1 MPSASTLLVRTLP
14 AVGRVTPRLAGDL
27 AYRLFFSTRPR
38 MAVRAAD
45 AAAHEAARRGS
56 ILVRDI
62 PVTTY
67 TWGGG
72 PRTVLLLHGW
82 RGRASQFAP
91 LVRELVA
98 EGLRVVAFDAPAHG
112 SSGGRRTDIRDWVE
126 AAQELEHTHG
136 PFSALIGHSFG
147 GLAALTVA
155 RTSGPVPAV
164 AVVAGAAAPEA
175 FLAQFAHDLRLDP
188 ATAERLRTRFH
199 RRLGLD
205 SASAAERYDAAADP
219 LPADTAL
226 LLVHDRGDRRMTDQ
240 DTLRLHA
247 AHRGR
252 SRLVR
257 TVGLGHTK
265 VLSADPTLD
274 AVVALV
280 TGGLDAVD
288 ALGTAT
294 GRAAT
299 DAAPADRA
307 AALRSATPESAGSPR
322 PGRPPR
328 TAARQW

>member
-14 AVGRVTPRLAGDL
+14 AAGRLSPRLAGDL
-27 AYRLFFSTRPR
+27 AYRLFFFTRPR

-45 AAAHEAARRGS
+45 AATQDDARRGRL
-56 ILVRDI
+56 LVRGI

-67 TWGGG
+67 TWSTG

-82 RGRASQFAP
+82 RGRASQFSP

-98 EGLRVVAFDAPAHG
+98 EGFRVVAFDAPAHG
-112 SSGGRRTDIRDWVE
+112 SSGGRHTDIRDWVD
-126 AAQELEHTHG
+126 AAEQLDRTHG

-155 RTSGPVPAV
+155 RSSGSVPAV

-175 FLAQFAHDLRLDP
+175 FLAQFVRDLRLDAATADRLRIRFHRRLRLDP
-188 ATAERLRTRFH
+188 ATAV
-199 RRLGLD
+199 
-205 SASAAERYDAAADP
+205 ERYDAAAHP

-226 LLVHDRGDRRMTDQ
+226 LVVHDRGDRRMPDH
-240 DTLRLHA
+240 DALRLYT
-247 AHRGR
+247 AHTGR

-257 TVGLGHTK
+257 TVGLGHTR

-299 DAAPADRA
+299 DAVPADPP
-307 AALRSATPESAGSPR
+307 AALRSPTPGSAGSPR
-322 PGRPPR
+322 PGREPR

>member
-1 MPSASTLLVRTLP
+1 MTSAPSLLVRALP
-14 AVGRVTPRLAGDL
+14 TVGRLSPRLAGDL

-45 AAAHEAARRGS
+45 AATHDDARRGTL
-56 ILVRDI
+56 LVRGIDI
-62 PVTTY
+62 ATY
-67 TWGGG
+67 TWGTG

-98 EGLRVVAFDAPAHG
+98 EGFRVVAFDAPTHG
-112 SSGGRRTDIRDWVE
+112 SSGGRHTDIRDWVD
-126 AAQELEHTHG
+126 AAERLDRTHG

-155 RTSGPVPAV
+155 RSSGSVPAV

-175 FLAQFAHDLRLDP
+175 FLAQFVRDLRLDA
-188 ATAERLRTRFH
+188 ATADRLRTRFH
-199 RRLGLD
+199 RRLRLD
-205 SASAAERYDAAADP
+205 PATAAERYDAAAHP
-219 LPADTAL
+219 LPAGTAL
-226 LLVHDRGDRRMTDQ
+226 LVVHDRGDRRMPDH
-240 DTLRLHA
+240 DALRLHA
-247 AHRGR
+247 AHPGR

-257 TVGLGHTK
+257 TVGLGHTR

-299 DAAPADRA
+299 DAAPADPS
-307 AALRSATPESAGSPR
+307 AALPR
-322 PGRPPR
+322 PTPG
-328 TAARQW
+328 

>member
-1 MPSASTLLVRTLP
+1 MPSALLIRALP
-14 AVGRVTPRLAGDL
+14 VVGRVSPRLAGDL
-27 AYRLFFSTRPR
+27 AYRLFFFTRPR
-38 MAVRAAD
+38 MTVRAAD
-45 AAAHEAARRGS
+45 AATHDDARRGTL
-56 ILVRDI
+56 LVRGI

-67 TWGGG
+67 TWGTG

-91 LVRELVA
+91 LVRELVS
-98 EGLRVVAFDAPAHG
+98 EGFRVVAFDAPAHG
-112 SSGGRRTDIRDWVE
+112 ASGGRNTDIRDWVE
-126 AAQELEHTHG
+126 AAEQLERIDG
-136 PFSALIGHSFG
+136 PFSALVGHSFG

-155 RTSGPVPAV
+155 RTSGPVPAL

-175 FLAQFAHDLRLDP
+175 FLAQFARDLRLDIP
-188 ATAERLRTRFH
+188 TADRLRTRFH

-205 SASAAERYDAAADP
+205 AASAASQYDAAAYP
-219 LPADTAL
+219 LPVETAL
-226 LLVHDRGDRRMTDQ
+226 LIVHDRGDRRMTDR
-240 DTLRLHA
+240 DALRLHA

-294 GRAAT
+294 
-299 DAAPADRA
+299 
-307 AALRSATPESAGSPR
+307 
-322 PGRPPR
+322 PGPGGNPYSDQQPR

>member
-1 MPSASTLLVRTLP
+1 MPSASSLLVRALP
-14 AVGRVTPRLAGDL
+14 TVGRLSPLLAGDL

-45 AAAHEAARRGS
+45 AATHDDARRGTL
-56 ILVRDI
+56 LVRGI

-67 TWGGG
+67 TWGTG

-98 EGLRVVAFDAPAHG
+98 EGFRVVAFDAPAHG
-112 SSGGRRTDIRDWVE
+112 SSGGRHTDIRDWVD
-126 AAQELEHTHG
+126 AAEQLDRTHG

-155 RTSGPVPAV
+155 RSSGSVPAV

-175 FLAQFAHDLRLDP
+175 FLAQFVRDLRLDP
-188 ATAERLRTRFH
+188 ATADRLRTRFH
-199 RRLGLD
+199 RRPRLD
-205 SASAAERYDAAADP
+205 PATAVERYDAGAHP
-219 LPADTAL
+219 LPA
-226 LLVHDRGDRRMTDQ
+226 G
-240 DTLRLHA
+240 
-247 AHRGR
+247 
-252 SRLVR
+252 
-257 TVGLGHTK
+257 GHTR

-294 GRAAT
+294 GRADI
-299 DAAPADRA
+299 DAAPADPP
-307 AALRSATPESAGSPR
+307 AALRSPTPGSAGSPR
-322 PGRPPR
+322 PGRRPR

>member
-14 AVGRVTPRLAGDL
+14 AVGRLSPRLAGDL

-45 AAAHEAARRGS
+45 AATHDDARRGTL
-56 ILVRDI
+56 LVRGT

-67 TWGGG
+67 TWGTG

-98 EGLRVVAFDAPAHG
+98 EGFRVVAFDAPAHG
-112 SSGGRRTDIRDWVE
+112 SSGRRHTDIRDWVD
-126 AAQELEHTHG
+126 AAEQLDRTHG

-155 RTSGPVPAV
+155 RWSGSVPAV
-164 AVVAGAAAPEA
+164 AVVAGAAAPDA
-175 FLAQFAHDLRLDP
+175 FLAQFVRDLRLDAATADRLRTRFLRRLRLDP
-188 ATAERLRTRFH
+188 ATAT
-199 RRLGLD
+199 
-205 SASAAERYDAAADP
+205 ERYDAAAHP
-219 LPADTAL
+219 LPTGTTL
-226 LLVHDRGDRRMTDQ
+226 LIVHDRGDRRMPDH
-240 DTLRLHA
+240 DALRLHA
-247 AHRGR
+247 AHPAR

-257 TVGLGHTK
+257 TVGLGHTR

-299 DAAPADRA
+299 DAAPADPS
-307 AALRSATPESAGSPR
+307 AALRRPTPGSAGSPR
-322 PGRPPR
+322 PGRRPR

>member
-14 AVGRVTPRLAGDL
+14 AVGRLSPRLGGDL

-38 MAVRAAD
+38 MAVRSAD
-45 AAAHEAARRGS
+45 AATHDDARRGRL
-56 ILVRDI
+56 LVRGI
-62 PVTTY
+62 YVATY
-67 TWGGG
+67 TWGTG

-98 EGLRVVAFDAPAHG
+98 EGFRVVAFDAPAHG
-112 SSGGRRTDIRDWVE
+112 SSGGRHTDIRDWVD
-126 AAQELEHTHG
+126 AAEQLDRTHG

-155 RTSGPVPAV
+155 RSSDSAPAV

-175 FLAQFAHDLRLDP
+175 FLAQFVRDLRLDAATADRLRTRFLRRLRLDP
-188 ATAERLRTRFH
+188 AT
-199 RRLGLD
+199 
-205 SASAAERYDAAADP
+205 AAERYDAAAHP
-219 LPADTAL
+219 LPTGTAL
-226 LLVHDRGDRRMTDQ
+226 LIVHDRSDRRMPDH
-240 DTLRLHA
+240 DALRLHA
-247 AHRGR
+247 AHPGR

-257 TVGLGHTK
+257 TVGLGHTR

-274 AVVALV
+274 AVVALA
-280 TGGLDAVD
+280 TSGLDAVD

-299 DAAPADRA
+299 DTAPADRA
-307 AALRSATPESAGSPR
+307 AALRSATPGSAGSPR

>member
-1 MPSASTLLVRTLP
+1 MPSASSLLVRALP
-14 AVGRVTPRLAGDL
+14 TVGRLSPRLAGDL
-27 AYRLFFSTRPR
+27 AYRLFFTTRPR

-45 AAAHEAARRGS
+45 AATHDDARRGTL
-56 ILVRDI
+56 LVHGT

-67 TWGGG
+67 TWGTD

-98 EGLRVVAFDAPAHG
+98 EGFRVVAFDAPAHG
-112 SSGGRRTDIRDWVE
+112 SSGGRHTDIRDWVD
-126 AAQELEHTHG
+126 AAEQLDRAHG

-155 RTSGPVPAV
+155 RSSGSVPAV

-175 FLAQFAHDLRLDP
+175 FLAQFVRDLRLDA
-188 ATAERLRTRFH
+188 ATADRLRTRFH
-199 RRLGLD
+199 RRLRLD
-205 SASAAERYDAAADP
+205 PATAAERYDAAAHP
-219 LPADTAL
+219 LPAGTAL
-226 LLVHDRGDRRMTDQ
+226 LVVHDRGDRRMPDH
-240 DTLRLHA
+240 DALRLHA
-247 AHRGR
+247 AHPGR

-257 TVGLGHTK
+257 TVGLGHTR

-299 DAAPADRA
+299 DAAPADPS
-307 AALRSATPESAGSPR
+307 AALRSPTPGSAGSPR
-322 PGRPPR
+322 PGRRPR

>member
-1 MPSASTLLVRTLP
+1 MPSASSLLVRHPPT
-14 AVGRVTPRLAGDL
+14 VGRLSPRLAGDL

-38 MAVRAAD
+38 MAVRSAD
-45 AAAHEAARRGS
+45 AATHDDAHRGTL
-56 ILVRDI
+56 LVRGI

-67 TWGGG
+67 TWGTG

-98 EGLRVVAFDAPAHG
+98 EGFRVVAFDAPAHG
-112 SSGGRRTDIRDWVE
+112 SSGGRHTDIRDWVD
-126 AAQELEHTHG
+126 AAEQLDRTHG

-155 RTSGPVPAV
+155 RSSGSVPAV

-175 FLAQFAHDLRLDP
+175 FLAQFARDLRLD
-188 ATAERLRTRFH
+188 AAAADRLRTRFH
-199 RRLGLD
+199 RRIRLD
-205 SASAAERYDAAADP
+205 PATAAERYDAAAHP
-219 LPADTAL
+219 LPAGTAL
-226 LLVHDRGDRRMTDQ
+226 LIVHDRGDRRMPDH
-240 DTLRLHA
+240 DALRLHA
-247 AHRGR
+247 AHPGR

-257 TVGLGHTK
+257 TVGLGHTR

-280 TGGLDAVD
+280 TGGLEAVD

-294 GRAAT
+294 GRAAI
-299 DAAPADRA
+299 DAAPADPS
-307 AALRSATPESAGSPR
+307 AALRSPTPGSTGSPR
-322 PGRPPR
+322 SGRRPR

>member
-1 MPSASTLLVRTLP
+1 MPSASTLLVRALP
-14 AVGRVTPRLAGDL
+14 TVGRLSPRLAGNL
-27 AYRLFFSTRPR
+27 AYRLFFTTRPR

-45 AAAHEAARRGS
+45 AATHDDARRGTL
-56 ILVRDI
+56 LVRGT

-67 TWGGG
+67 TWGTG

-98 EGLRVVAFDAPAHG
+98 EGFRVVAFDAPAHG
-112 SSGGRRTDIRDWVE
+112 SSGGRHTDIRDWID
-126 AAQELEHTHG
+126 AAEQLDRTHG

-155 RTSGPVPAV
+155 RSSGSVPAV
-164 AVVAGAAAPEA
+164 AVVAGAAAPDA
-175 FLAQFAHDLRLDP
+175 FLAQFVRDLRLDAATADRLRTRFLRRLRLDP
-188 ATAERLRTRFH
+188 AT
-199 RRLGLD
+199 
-205 SASAAERYDAAADP
+205 AAERYDAAAHP
-219 LPADTAL
+219 LPAGTAL
-226 LLVHDRGDRRMTDQ
+226 LVVHDRGDRRMPDH
-240 DTLRLHA
+240 DALRLHA
-247 AHRGR
+247 AHPGR

-257 TVGLGHTK
+257 TVGLGHTR

-274 AVVALV
+274 AVVALA

-294 GRAAT
+294 GRADI
-299 DAAPADRA
+299 DAAPADPP
-307 AALRSATPESAGSPR
+307 AALRSPTPGSAGSLR
-322 PGRPPR
+322 PGRRPR